1 MCGNPPNYYN
11 TLQTKRGLLRSF
23 LPRND
28 VTFLAEWHPSK
39 HYVIANVVRQSPIIL
54 IHKTSASVTLVLF
67 SFYLHLS
74 FVIVQ
79 SRNC

>member
-1 MCGNPPNYYN
+1 MCGNPPNHYN

-39 HYVIANVVRQSPIIL
+39 HYVIANVVRQSPSI
-54 IHKTSASVTLVLF
+54 ASLRLVPDNNPF
-67 SFYLHLS
+67 ATYLKHEKHYA
-74 FVIVQ
+74 
-79 SRNC
+79 